1 MDQTYFYK
9 HNPLVKNI
17 FLKML
22 FPTILMNLTT
32 AIASLADTVII
43 GYFLDDIA
51 LSVVTFATPLYMII
65 NTFAA
70 LYAVGGPIG
79 MSIDTGK
86 GEKASANR
94 IFSLSVELLF
104 FTGMVILLC
113 GAFLGRQITAWLGAE
128 PDVFDMVYTYSTI
141 VMFGAPIF
149 MLNTGLAFF
158 VRNDGRPNLATTGMF
173 VSIAVDMVTNIIFV
187 GPMQMGV
194 AGAAYST
201 VLGQL
206 VSVFIIGSHLF
217 SKKCT
222 LRFRFTCNTA
232 AFRIMR
238 NGFSTALHFI
248 YQFFTILLMNHFV
261 VSLAGTGGVV
271 VYTVVFNL
279 YTVSLSLF
287 EGISQTIQ
295 PMVSTYYGE
304 KSNHNI
310 KNTMRLAVIT
320 TVILCG
326 AVTVLLE
333 IFPQVVPILF
343 GIEDSLLI
351 AQSSLA
357 VRIYAISMII
367 MTINVVIGYYLQS
380 SEYSLMSAILVSLRC
395 CILFLAC
402 AFIFGKMFGMN
413 GIWAAYTVAEIFT
426 FLIFLLMVSIKR
438 KTLEKKG
445 IHADYYLLDKDMEK
459 ATDCLTFCSNKDSFA
474 NYETAVCSSLAQ
486 NEHLSEDVLCNSKS
500 YLSCLK
506 LGLAENKT
514 VHIEVEINGA
524 ERKVIIRDDM
534 DHGTLPE
541 NIQDALSGESNT
553 EYGPV
558 LGKNRVCL
566 K

>member
-1 MDQTYFYK
+1 
-9 HNPLVKNI
+9 
-17 FLKML
+17 ML

-43 GYFLDDIA
+43 GYFLDDLA

-70 LYAVGGPIG
+70 LYAVGGCIG

-94 IFSLSVELLF
+94 IFSLSMELLLL
-104 FTGMVILLC
+104 TGTAILLC
-113 GAFLGRQITAWLGAE
+113 GAFFGQQITTWLGAE
-128 PDVFDMVYTYSTI
+128 SDVFDMVYTYSTI
-141 VMFGAPIF
+141 VMFGGPIF

-158 VRNDGRPNLATTGMF
+158 VRNDGRPNLAMIGMF

-222 LRFRFTCNTA
+222 LRFRFTFNTA
-232 AFRIMR
+232 AFRIMK

-248 YQFFTILLMNHFV
+248 YQFLTILLLNHFV

-326 AVTVLLE
+326 ATTILLE
-333 IFPQVVPILF
+333 IFPQVVPMLF
-343 GIEDSLLI
+343 GIEDALLV

-357 VRIYAISMII
+357 VRIYSISMII

-402 AFIFGKMFGMN
+402 AFIFGKIFGMN
-413 GIWAAYTVAEIFT
+413 GVWAAYTVAEVLTFGIFC
-426 FLIFLLMVSIKR
+426 LMNIAKQKS
-438 KTLEKKG
+438 LSKKG
-445 IHADYYLLDKDMEK
+445 IDADFYLLNKNVE
-459 ATDCLTFCSNKDSFA
+459 ANTQCFTFCSSIDSFA
-474 NYETAVCSSLAQ
+474 DFSATVNNAMEQAKGLTPAAVL
-486 NEHLSEDVLCNSKS
+486 DSKA
-500 YLSCLK
+500 YLGILQEYPLTK
-506 LGLAENKT
+506 NQY
-514 VHIEVEINGA
+514 IEAEINGH
-524 ERKVIIRDDM
+524 EQKVIIRDDLN
-534 DHGTLPE
+534 HETISE
-541 NIQDALSGESNT
+541 NIKSALTNGSNA

-558 LGKNRVCL
+558 LGKNRICL
-566 K
+566 E